1 MFEAKI
7 WREVQ
12 TELRQFDGNFCLQA
26 SFSDAL
32 QNLEIV
38 FLNQLRLGAVLDVF
52 AQVCE
57 DRSDLLASQRLRRAK
72 CVIQRFAGHK
82 PGHCAAHK
90 GITCGVVA
98 KPSILRR
105 SQQQGSHQTH
115 SFVSSFFAA
124 DSTFLPVRHSELN
137 RCQESAEFCPL
148 SARIRKSRARATANQ
163 PARHRREVQSWESA
177 HSPNPSRL
185 SRQSEESRARCA
197 ARGLVPD

>member
-12 TELRQFDGNFCLQA
+12 TELRQFDGNFRLQA

-72 CVIQRFAGHK
+72 CVVQSFAGHK
-82 PGHCAAHK
+82 PGHSAAHK
-90 GITCGVVA
+90 GVMCGVVA
-98 KPSILRR
+98 KPPILRR

-115 SFVSSFFAA
+115 SLCGSFLAA
-124 DSTFLPVRHSELN
+124 ASTFLPVLHSALN
-137 RCQESAEFCPL
+137 RLFLKAEYACYLFTSLP
-148 SARIRKSRARATANQ
+148 
-163 PARHRREVQSWESA
+163 PRRS
-177 HSPNPSRL
+177 L
-185 SRQSEESRARCA
+185 D
-197 ARGLVPD
+197 L